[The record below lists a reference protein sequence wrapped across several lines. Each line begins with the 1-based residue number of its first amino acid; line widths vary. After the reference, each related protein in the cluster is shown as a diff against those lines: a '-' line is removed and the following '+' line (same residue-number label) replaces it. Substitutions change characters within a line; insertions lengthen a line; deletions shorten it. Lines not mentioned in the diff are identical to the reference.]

1 MSKFATTTYSNKKR
15 IPLVEEGLVALTA
28 TVNDA
33 GLVADSEGK
42 KIVVAGTL
50 VGGGFIADP
59 ANKVSAANTAGTA
72 DLVCA
77 GANNDITLVN
87 KGLVAL
93 KVALIDPAANSQTLK
108 LDFSTDTI
116 KVLLK
121 TGAGGAIEST
131 GAEVVALLNA
141 NPYTAELLVAAN
153 KGADT
158 GAAVVTALAAVTL
171 PAPTVVPEGVLL
183 DDVDCTYG
191 PKSGAVAVAGIMDL
205 NKLPAVPSAMAV
217 AALTGRILFAK

>member
-42 KIVVAGTL
+42 KIVVAGTI

-59 ANKVSAANTAGTA
+59 ANKVAAANTAGTA

-108 LDFSTDTI
+108 LDISTDTI

-141 NPYTAELLVAAN
+141 NPYTSELLVAAN

-158 GAAVVTALAAVTL
+158 GAAVVTALAAVTI
-171 PAPTVVPEGVLL
+171 PAPTVIPDGVLL
-183 DDVDCTYG
+183 DDVDVTHG
-191 PKSGAVAVAGIMDL
+191 PHSGAVAVKGIMDL